1 MDTRGDGRFS
11 RSACIS
17 LHAASQKNFPH
28 PPISPTSHHK
38 FDQREHSLWEKALS
52 NLSALVT
59 PASVGKTQLSRP
71 LTFDLAPAVAPEISA
86 NGVRQQQWLLKAPSA
101 R

>member
-1 MDTRGDGRFS
+1 MDTRGDGRFFVQRLFKPACGFPEKFS
-11 RSACIS
+11 TSAHS
-17 LHAASQKNFPH
+17 AH
-28 PPISPTSHHK
+28 SHHK

-52 NLSALVT
+52 HLSALVT

-86 NGVRQQQWLLKAPSA
+86 NGVRQSNSGC
-101 R
+101 